1 MCVLFVRNSSR
12 LSPGAAPGVSVAMR
26 SFALPRETS
35 GAANEEKEKPA
46 FTSNFTVFSERE
58 RCCPGRGPEGRAG
71 RGERCPGGRSTNGTL
86 RRLAPGR
93 RGQGD
98 RRALQAG
105 KGPGH
110 RSPGD
115 ALPSTTP
122 PAPVPP
128 SRAVPPPPAR
138 SRCPAPRPHVPA
150 GTAADRAGRPCA
162 LPPGS
167 RLPPRTARGLG
178 PRSRRR
184 QLPGPDRA
192 GPGRGWRR
200 AGGSLASTGGAGVLL
215 ARQARW
221 PSGKASVS

>member
-122 PAPVPP
+122 PRPQLRSHRHGRFRRRPPAPGAPPRARTCLQERPPTGRAGPAP
-128 SRAVPPPPAR
+128 SRRAPAYRPAR
-138 SRCPAPRPHVPA
+138 RGGSAPGPA
-150 GTAADRAGRPCA
+150 GGSSPGRT
-162 LPPGS
+162 GQ
-167 RLPPRTARGLG
+167 G
-178 PRSRRR
+178 
-184 QLPGPDRA
+184 RA
-192 GPGRGWRR
+192 GPGGGRAVRWLPLAARGCC
-200 AGGSLASTGGAGVLL
+200 
-215 ARQARW
+215 
-221 PSGKASVS
+221 